1 MPFFYMLLGC
11 QQEQPDFHFVFLKIL
26 KKGKSIGDVRSRLT
40 LGDKNFGE
48 DDESSTHKIL
58 KDIPEYLWYK

>member
-1 MPFFYMLLGC
+1 MLLGC
-11 QQEQPDFHFVFLKIL
+11 QQEQPDLHFVFLKIL
-26 KKGKSIGDVRSRLT
+26 KKGKSIGDGRYRLT

-58 KDIPEYLWYK
+58 RDIHEYLWYK

>member
-1 MPFFYMLLGC
+1 MPFLYAFRVSTGAARSSLC
-11 QQEQPDFHFVFLKIL
+11 FPKNF
-26 KKGKSIGDVRSRLT
+26 KKGKSIGDGRYRLT

-58 KDIPEYLWYK
+58 RDIHEYLWYK